1 MKQSLSGR
9 TVLVT
14 GANGGL
20 GEQFVAQALERG
32 ATKVFAAARSPRSWN
47 DDRIVPLS
55 LDITDAAAIADR
67 VEAIQRDEADVLAA
81 IAAGRA
87 DRSWVARTLAA
98 KGVL

>member
-1 MKQSLSGR
+1 LA
-9 TVLVT
+9 VP
-14 GANGGL
+14 AA
-20 GEQFVAQALERG
+20 E
-32 ATKVFAAARSPRSWN
+32 AAA
-47 DDRIVPLS
+47 
-55 LDITDAAAIADR
+55 TADR